1 MTKTY
6 EKIREKI
13 VDRFPEL
20 KENESVGDNQIKQND

>member
-1 MTKTY
+1 MTKTN

-20 KENESVGDNQIKQND
+20 KENESVGDNQIKHG